1 MDFQEYELL
10 LDLAETKNITRTAE
24 RLGYSQPGA
33 SHILKKIEEELGFP
47 VIFRKIWSYTD
58 SGSRIVTSHHAG
70 IDEDTRKTGTNDL

>member
-33 SHILKKIEEELGFP
+33 SHISCYFS
-47 VIFRKIWSYTD
+47 RKIWSYTD